1 MGEALASS
9 SELDSRNSST
19 PLAKGLKDPSKVI
32 ARRHSSAFERWKL
45 PLVSGSTGD
54 DCTPTHSVATA
65 QKSHDEVHDQIAGQ
79 AYAEGRA
86 AGYEQGY
93 EQGYAQGREQG
104 SAASDA
110 EQQVLVARLEGIM
123 KSLSE
128 PLADLDEAVEEA
140 LVTLAIAIARQLIRR
155 ELRTN
160 PGEVVAVVREAM
172 AALPL
177 ASRNV
182 QLYLHPDDATLVRK
196 AMALESDTSLWTIV
210 EDPVLT
216 RGGCRVESDPS
227 RIDASVESRLASV
240 IAQVFGG
247 ERDGDQQ
254 AGE

>member
-1 MGEALASS
+1 M
-9 SELDSRNSST
+9 DSRNSST

-86 AGYEQGY
+86 AGY

-182 QLYLHPDDATLVRK
+182 HLYLHPDDATLVRK

-247 ERDGDQQ
+247 ERDGDQK

>member
-9 SELDSRNSST
+9 SELNSRNSST

-86 AGYEQGY
+86 AGY

-182 QLYLHPDDATLVRK
+182 HLYLHPDDATLVRK

-247 ERDGDQQ
+247 ERDGDQP

>member
-1 MGEALASS
+1 MDRSLWAGEARKSS
-9 SELDSRNSST
+9 SELDSTDKST
-19 PLAKGLKDPSKVI
+19 TPAKGLKDPSKVV
-32 ARRHSSAFERWKL
+32 ARHHSSAFERWTL
-45 PLVSGSTGD
+45 PLVCGSTGD
-54 DCTPTHSVATA
+54 DSTPTHSVATA
-65 QKSHDEVHDQIAGQ
+65 EKSLEEVRGEIAEQ
-79 AYAEGRA
+79 AHAEGRA
-86 AGYEQGY
+86 AGYEQG
-93 EQGYAQGREQG
+93 REEG
-104 SAASDA
+104 LAACET
-110 EQQVLVARLEGIM
+110 EQQVLVTRLEGIM

-155 ELRTN
+155 ELKIN

-182 QLYLHPDDATLVRK
+182 RLYLHPEDATLVRK
-196 AMALESDTSLWTIV
+196 TMALESDTSLWTIV

-216 RGGCRVESDPS
+216 RGGCRVEGDAS
-227 RIDASVESRLASV
+227 RIDASVETRLASV

-254 AGE
+254 SGR